1 MRIVLLETKRL
12 CLIPLG
18 ALRSIWSTTT
28 PFARTYH
35 PCASPSC
42 RSSPRKNNPALAV
55 VILSLA
61 LPVLAGCGSEEP
73 VATVHG
79 TVKRNGKPLD
89 NCLVTFLP
97 DGPQGEETRV
107 HSNGLTDGQ
116 GKYELRRDDQ
126 RPGTSLGA
134 HRVVVQDLSVSTGV
148 QRRDHGTVDMEESG
162 PDPPRKPQRS
172 RVPGKYTSA
181 TSTPLRFEIK
191 PGDQMIDVEIK

>member
-1 MRIVLLETKRL
+1 MRITTSKELFGLLKIFPARWTVVVL
-12 CLIPLG
+12 
-18 ALRSIWSTTT
+18 AL
-28 PFARTYH
+28 
-35 PCASPSC
+35 
-42 RSSPRKNNPALAV
+42 V
-55 VILSLA
+55 

-97 DGPQGEETRV
+97 DGPQGEEPRV

-116 GKYELRRDDQ
+116 GQYQLRRDDQ

-134 HRVVVQDLSVSTGV
+134 HRVIVQDLSVSTGV
-148 QRRDHGTVDMEESG
+148 QRRDHGTVDMEESA
-162 PDPPRKPQRS
+162 PADRPRKPQRS
-172 RVPGKYTSA
+172 RVPRKYTSA

-191 PGDQMIDVEIK
+191 VGDQTIDVEIK